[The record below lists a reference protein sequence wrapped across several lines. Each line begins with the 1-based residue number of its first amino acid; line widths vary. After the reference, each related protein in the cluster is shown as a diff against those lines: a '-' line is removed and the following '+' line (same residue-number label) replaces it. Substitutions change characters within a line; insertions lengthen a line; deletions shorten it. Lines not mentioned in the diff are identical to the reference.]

1 MEKEEK
7 IVAVLLVMA
16 ILSLAVAYFTY
27 LPGELTGDIQPLTD
41 SSGLGEK
48 VFVEGEVLSK
58 RLTYTGDHLILEVG
72 HSTQPITVF
81 IPNNKGAEEM
91 NEKISRGDQ
100 VHVKGILD
108 EYEGEL
114 EIIVQKEKDVRVA

>member
-41 SSGLGEK
+41 ASGLGEK

-58 RLTYTGDHLILEVG
+58 RLTYTGDHLILKVA
-72 HSTQPITVF
+72 HNTQPITVF
-81 IPNNKGAEEM
+81 IPNNKGAKEINEE
-91 NEKISRGDQ
+91 ISTGD
-100 VHVKGILD
+100 HVCVTGILE

-114 EIIVQKEKDVRVA
+114 EIVVQKAKDVNIS

>member
-1 MEKEEK
+1 MEREEK

-27 LPGELTGDIQPLTD
+27 LPGELTGDVQPLTD
-41 SSGLGEK
+41 SSGLGEN

-58 RLTYTGDHLILEVG
+58 RLTYTGDHLILKVD
-72 HSTQPITVF
+72 HDTQPITVF
-81 IPNNKGAEEM
+81 IPNSRGAEDI
-91 NEKISRGDQ
+91 NEKVSTKDQ
-100 VHVKGILD
+100 VRVTGILD

-114 EIIVQKEKDVRVA
+114 EIVVQKEKDVRIS